1 MLQEELGR
9 NKCRNQRIAVW
20 PRAVDTEVF
29 SPRHRSQSMRSRMT
43 GGHPERT
50 VVTYVGRIGAGELE
64 HLCSALCKVEC

>member
-29 SPRHRSQSMRSRMT
+29 SPRHHSQSMRSRMT
-43 GGHPERT
+43 GGHPECT
-50 VVTYVGRIGAGELE
+50 VLTYIGRIGAGELE